1 MSDTLIQVLPETSST
16 DRMHEL
22 SRDCWCAP
30 TEKGDELHHNALP
43 ATVTVNPDPAQL
55 AIATVPTKP
64 QFAYSTADFVMSA
77 VTPGDPH
84 TWATELRGLW
94 TEHRDQLLA
103 LMDRVLAEGF
113 LEPIVLGH
121 DGRLWDGH
129 HRLAVAKALGILV
142 PVTHALAPAE

>member
-1 MSDTLIQVLPETSST
+1 MSDNLDVLGDINDNFDLIEAASQ
-16 DRMHEL
+16 R
-22 SRDCWCAP
+22 A
-30 TEKGDELHHNALP
+30 A
-43 ATVTVNPDPAQL
+43 A
-55 AIATVPTKP
+55 VPTQP
-64 QFAYSTADFVMSA
+64 QYAYSTADSVMAA
-77 VTPGDPH
+77 VTPGDQH
-84 TWATELRGLW
+84 TWATELRRLW

-113 LEPIVLGH
+113 LEPIVLGF

>member
-1 MSDTLIQVLPETSST
+1 MSDTLIQVVPETSSA
-16 DRMHEL
+16 DRMHDL
-22 SRDCWCAP
+22 SRDCWCEP
-30 TEKGDELHHNALP
+30 TEKEGELHHNRNAP
-43 ATVTVNPDPAQL
+43 GVGYTAHPEATL
-55 AIATVPTKP
+55 SVPTNA
-64 QFAYSTADFVMSA
+64 QYAYSTADSVMAA
-77 VTPGDPH
+77 VTPGDRT
-84 TWATELRGLW
+84 TWPSELRWLW

-113 LEPIVLGH
+113 LEPIVLGF